1 MKNMPLGVH
10 EMSVGQQKWQ
20 AEMIKNFIIAVIPG
34 TFLVF
39 AVLVLLYRRFLP
51 PFVNMGSLLLAPLGG
66 LLALLVTGS
75 ALSMPVFIGLLML
88 LGIVAKNSILLI
100 DFALEE
106 MSKGVDILTAIIDAG
121 HRSEEHT
128 SELQSLM
135 RNSYAVFCLK
145 KKQ

>member
-1 MKNMPLGVH
+1 MQDSHNLPLMKNMPLGVH
-10 EMSVGQQKWQ
+10 EMSVCQQKWQ
-20 AEMIKNFIIAVIPG
+20 AEMIRNFIIAVISG

-75 ALSMPVFIGLLML
+75 AQSMPVFIGLLML

-100 DFALEE
+100 DF
-106 MSKGVDILTAIIDAG
+106 
-121 HRSEEHT
+121 RSAEHT

-135 RNSYAVFCLK
+135 RIKDAVFCM
-145 KKQ
+145 